1 MHHAKVS
8 NFAQTLLAARAN
20 FCSHYSTLGYD
31 LVPTGWRESRMR
43 ESKQSAGAR
52 ELLAHLE
59 AENSMLR
66 DRALKLASEIRAL
79 REALG
84 GDVPSENTPAQHRR
98 QGESVVVTLAGWRA
112 SPNPIPRHLG
122 LDGPDPPSGPSTFRK
137 LPFGTGR

>member
-1 MHHAKVS
+1 MIIV
-8 NFAQTLLAARAN
+8 
-20 FCSHYSTLGYD
+20 YD

-84 GDVPSENTPAQHRR
+84 GDVPSENTPDRR
-98 QGESVVVTLAGWRA
+98 RADARSAAVAG
-112 SPNPIPRHLG
+112 
-122 LDGPDPPSGPSTFRK
+122 
-137 LPFGTGR
+137 